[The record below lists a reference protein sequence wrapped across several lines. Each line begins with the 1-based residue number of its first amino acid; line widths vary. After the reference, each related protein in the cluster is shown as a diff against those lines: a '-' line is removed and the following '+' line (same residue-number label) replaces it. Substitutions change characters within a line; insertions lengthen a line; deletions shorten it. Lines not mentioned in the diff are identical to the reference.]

1 MPSSPQ
7 TTELPAV
14 SEQTDDALDTP
25 WNVIVYNDPV
35 NLMDYGIQL
44 GRRFRSLKLWMV
56 MRAYGAEGIAER
68 IRFHCDLARDFA
80 GMVHFESGGWEIT
93 APVTMS
99 LVCFRYAPADM
110 GEAEIAQLNA
120 AIMERVNA
128 DGRAYLS
135 HTKLNGKY
143 TLRLA
148 IGNIRTDRSH
158 VETAWADLRAA
169 AADITANA

>member
-1 MPSSPQ
+1 
-7 TTELPAV
+7 
-14 SEQTDDALDTP
+14 
-25 WNVIVYNDPV
+25 
-35 NLMDYGIQL
+35 
-44 GRRFRSLKLWMV
+44 MV

-80 GMVHFESGGWEIT
+80 GMVHFEGGGWELM

-99 LVCFRYAPADM
+99 LVCFRYAPAGMSEPD
-110 GEAEIAQLNA
+110 IARINA
-120 AIMERVNA
+120 AMMERVNA

-158 VETAWADLRAA
+158 VETAWAELRAA
-169 AADITANA
+169 AAIA